1 MQRIQTKV
9 TLTGSTRCSSA
20 ACALGGQRV
29 GRPID
34 GVGAVVKHRTRQ
46 VKGVDQDDSLTLRLA
61 ATTVVTEVAT
71 LRGVLF
77 GPKLG

>member
-1 MQRIQTKV
+1 
-9 TLTGSTRCSSA
+9 
-20 ACALGGQRV
+20 
-29 GRPID
+29 
-34 GVGAVVKHRTRQ
+34 

>member
-9 TLTGSTRCSSA
+9 TLTGSTRCGFA
-20 ACALGGQRV
+20 VCALGGQRA
-29 GRPID
+29 GPPID
-34 GVGAVVKHRTRQ
+34 GVRAVVKHRTRQ
-46 VKGVDQDDSLTLRLA
+46 VKGGDQGNSLTLRLA